1 MDRLAS
7 PARALLLAAALLLC
21 ACGDD
26 VPDVIAYEGA
36 RLIVGDGSAPIEDAV
51 LLVEDGR
58 FTAVGPRAAVEIP
71 EDAGRVDLSGR
82 TVMPALVNAHV
93 HTPATSREALVS
105 FLEHYAYWGVG
116 AVASLGTDSTTSSF
130 VVRDSVLPNAARLR
144 TAGRGITRPEPG
156 RTEVPYW
163 VSTPEEAR
171 AAVRELVAS
180 DVDLVKVWV
189 DDRNGQFD
197 KLTPELYGPIISDAH
212 RAGLKVTAHI
222 FSLEDAKG
230 LLRLGIDGFAHGVR
244 DTDLDDEGME
254 LFRRR
259 ASVFLTPNLPD
270 RGVATD
276 LSWISATVPDLE
288 VTEIQAGA
296 TDRPEAQEAFGIQAR
311 NLARLNEA
319 GTVIGFGTDG
329 GVPWQVH
336 VELEDMV
343 AAGMT
348 PAQALVAATHNSAE
362 FLGLADAGTVAAGKS
377 ADFVVLEADPLE
389 DIRNTRRIAAVYLRG
404 AEVDRAGIAAR
415 LKNPQA
421 DSATAP

>member
-1 MDRLAS
+1 
-7 PARALLLAAALLLC
+7 
-21 ACGDD
+21 
-26 VPDVIAYEGA
+26 
-36 RLIVGDGSAPIEDAV
+36 
-51 LLVEDGR
+51 
-58 FTAVGPRAAVEIP
+58 
-71 EDAGRVDLSGR
+71 
-82 TVMPALVNAHV
+82 
-93 HTPATSREALVS
+93 
-105 FLEHYAYWGVG
+105 
-116 AVASLGTDSTTSSF
+116 VASLGTDSTSVSF
-130 VVRDSVLPNAARLR
+130 VVRDSILPNAARLR

-171 AAVRELVAS
+171 TAVRELAAR
-180 DVDLVKVWV
+180 DVDLVKIWV
-189 DDRNGQFD
+189 DDRDGQFE
-197 KLTPELYGPIISDAH
+197 KMTPELYGPLISDAH

-244 DTDLDDEGME
+244 DTDLDDEAME

-259 ASVFLTPNLPD
+259 ASLVLTPNLPD

-276 LSWISATVPDLE
+276 LSWVAATVPDARVAEL
-288 VTEIQAGA
+288 QAAA
-296 TDRPEAQEAFGIQAR
+296 TDRPEAQESFGIQAR
-311 NLARLNEA
+311 NLTRLHQA

-348 PAQALVAATHNSAE
+348 PSQALVAATRNSAG
-362 FLGLADAGTVAAGKS
+362 FLALADAGTVATGKS
-377 ADFVVLEADPLE
+377 ADFVVLEANPLE

-404 AEVDRAGIAAR
+404 TEVDRAGIAAR
-415 LKNPQA
+415 LRSPVPA
-421 DSATAP
+421 TTAP